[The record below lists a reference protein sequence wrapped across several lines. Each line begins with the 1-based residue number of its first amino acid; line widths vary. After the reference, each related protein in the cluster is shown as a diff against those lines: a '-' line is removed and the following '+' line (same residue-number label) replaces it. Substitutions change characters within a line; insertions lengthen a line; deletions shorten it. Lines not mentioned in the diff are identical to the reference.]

1 MLGQGLERSIG
12 QCGQQL
18 VGARTLA
25 AQVYGAV
32 AIAPPFRFKEVGDL
46 LFVETRPDQAS
57 WHAADDRIGCRR
69 APQSACKRIA
79 PFLA

>member
-25 AQVYGAV
+25 EQVYGAV
-32 AIAPPFRFKEVGDL
+32 AIAPPFRFEQVGDL
-46 LFVETRPDQAS
+46 LLVETRPDQTS
-57 WHAADDRIGCRR
+57 RHAADDRYPSGEARLVRR
-69 APQSACKRIA
+69 VNDRS
-79 PFLA
+79 